1 MPPERWPVKGALSIE
16 VSPAGTLQKR
26 YPGRPKKLLNTRKL
40 AEIQVVVPESTE
52 EMLEQLLIFDAR
64 CMDADKR
71 RELRR
76 ILPSLVHLQRAWK
89 AEFMEYGCL
98 SCHKKRVEYTAGGLC
113 ARCAMRI
120 SQRMRQ
126 RFRRLTAGH
135 DTERDV
141 AALTNRFDAAQRLLN
156 GGK

>member
-1 MPPERWPVKGALSIE
+1 
-16 VSPAGTLQKR
+16 VSPGRWSVKSSLELAVAPTGSLQKKH
-26 YPGRPKKLLNTRKL
+26 PGRPKKLLDTRKL
-40 AEIQVVVPESTE
+40 AEIQVVAPESTE
-52 EMLEQLLIFDAR
+52 QALEQALIFDAR

-76 ILPSLVHLQRAWK
+76 ILPSLIHLQRAWK

-98 SCHKKRVEYTAGGLC
+98 SCHKKRVAYTAGGLC
-113 ARCAMRI
+113 DSCAQRIGARLRL
-120 SQRMRQ
+120 
-126 RFRRLTAGH
+126 RFRRLTVGH

>member
-1 MPPERWPVKGALSIE
+1 VKGSLALE
-16 VSPAGTLQKR
+16 VSPTGSLQKR
-26 YPGRPKKLLNTRKL
+26 HSGRPKKLLDTRKL
-40 AEIQVVVPESTE
+40 AEIQVAAPESTE
-52 EMLEQLLIFDAR
+52 QALEQLLIFDAR

-71 RELRR
+71 RELRL
-76 ILPSLVHLQRAWK
+76 ILPGLIHLQRAWK

-98 SCHKKRVEYTAGGLC
+98 SCHKKRVEYAAGGLC
-113 ARCAMRI
+113 GRCAMRI